1 MTKRDFQEKEYAEE
15 LRQDL
20 WPEPPQEN
28 LFEDTSISAL
38 YLEKLAIAMSNQNIK
53 GASYVE
59 DIAYQ
64 LDSLGAD
71 YPRIV
76 EQRDTL
82 LNQLPEGMKHCTI
95 VFKECPQGHGRL
107 TATNWVQHDCHWC
120 EIERLRIRV
129 KELEKQ
135 LNTLLESQLWG
146 VNCKPS
152 APDWLTKEDRE
163 KLLRLSYSLD
173 YVQYATS
180 ADFIRSLLARW
191 TTKVKEAE

>member
-38 YLEKLAIAMSNQNIK
+38 YLEKLAIAMFNQNIK

-71 YPRIV
+71 YVRV
-76 EQRDTL
+76 VKSRDEAKTQANRFREDAAASARL
-82 LNQLPEGMKHCTI
+82 MYTANSDCIDAQD
-95 VFKECPQGHGRL
+95 EC
-107 TATNWVQHDCHWC
+107 DK
-120 EIERLRIRV
+120 LRARV
-129 KELEKQ
+129 AELEKQ
-135 LNTLLESQLWG
+135 LTQLWG

-152 APDWLTKEDRE
+152 GTDWLTKEDRE

-180 ADFIRSLLARW
+180 ADFIRSLLARL
-191 TTKVKEAE
+191 TPPEVRE